1 MGIFLII
8 KVMKLNDK
16 MQYLRINQFCTRFYV
31 AIQGKY
37 QAKKIGYELTKGKL
51 QLFFRAANKLVGFRR
66 LFFLCEKINAAEQV
80 QSVKSLSST

>member
-1 MGIFLII
+1 
-8 KVMKLNDK
+8 
-16 MQYLRINQFCTRFYV
+16 V

-66 LFFLCEKINAAEQV
+66 LFFLCEKINAAEHV